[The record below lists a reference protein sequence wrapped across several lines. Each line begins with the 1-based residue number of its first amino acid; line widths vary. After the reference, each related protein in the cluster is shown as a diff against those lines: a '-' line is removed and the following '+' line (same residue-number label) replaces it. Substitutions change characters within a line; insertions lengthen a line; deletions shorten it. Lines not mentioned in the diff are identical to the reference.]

1 MQENT
6 EIFCTITLLIS
17 WITGRIS
24 KKLPWFENYLI
35 PVQNMLIGLCIA
47 TTEWFFTGNFQMAIA
62 VSGIAAG
69 GIYDV
74 LHNINIILKKALNI
88 ENKEMNEST
97 KK

>member
-1 MQENT
+1 MKENT
-6 EIFCTITLLIS
+6 TELFCTISLLIT

-35 PVQNMLIGLCIA
+35 PIQNMLIGLSIA
-47 TTEWFFTGNFQMAIA
+47 LTEWLITGNFQMAIA

-74 LHNINIILKKALNI
+74 LHNLNVILKMILEK
-88 ENKEMNEST
+88 
-97 KK
+97 